1 MTTGPSKLAKHELKN
16 LTWVEFRD
24 RMAERPVI
32 LLPLASQEE
41 QGPHA
46 PMGDFMLTERVAALA
61 AERAGAIAAPTLPFG
76 YAEFF
81 RAIPGGIQLRA
92 ETFTRV
98 LEDMVGAFLDHGLE
112 RVLILNGHTTNA
124 SLIDQVTRRI
134 RRERGVAVA
143 SINIWQI
150 LPPSEW
156 TRLHGANAAAARGH
170 GGDPLTSIGLHLF
183 PDLMRPD
190 LMAPAAPRTA
200 LGLPTSGATAVLFEG
215 TSIGLPLDVTEVTEN
230 GVMSGDPALSSAA
243 IGAEMVEWI
252 VAFIARFCA
261 HLSRCDPRAV
271 SEAPGA

>member
-1 MTTGPSKLAKHELKN
+1 MTKHELKH
-16 LTWVEFRD
+16 LTWVEFRE
-24 RMAERPVI
+24 RMAEQPVI

-61 AERAGAIAAPTLPFG
+61 AERAGALAAPTLPFG

-98 LEDMVGAFLDHGLE
+98 LDDMIGAFLDHGLE

-124 SLIDQVTRRI
+124 FLIDQVTRRI

-143 SINIWQI
+143 SINLWQI
-150 LPPSEW
+150 LPQSEW

-183 PDLMRPD
+183 PELTRPD
-190 LMAPAAPRTA
+190 LMAAAMPRAA
-200 LGLPTSGATAVLFEG
+200 LGLTTSGATSVLFEG
-215 TSIGLPLDVTEVTEN
+215 VPVGLPLDVTDVTEN
-230 GVMSGDPALSSAA
+230 GVMSGDPSLSSAA

-252 VAFIARFCA
+252 VAFIARFCV
-261 HLSRCDPRAV
+261 HLRACDPRAI
-271 SEAPGA
+271 SEPPA

>member
-1 MTTGPSKLAKHELKN
+1 MSKHELKN
-16 LTWVEFRD
+16 LTWVEFRE
-24 RMAERPVI
+24 RMAGQPVI

-61 AERAGAIAAPTLPFG
+61 AERSGALAAPTLPFG

-98 LEDMVGAFLDHGLE
+98 LTDMIGAFLDHGLE

-124 SLIDQVTRRI
+124 SLIDQTVRAI
-134 RRERGVAVA
+134 RRERGIAVL

-150 LPPSEW
+150 LPQSEW

-183 PDLMRPD
+183 PELMRPD
-190 LMAPAAPRTA
+190 LMAPAQPRTA
-200 LGLPTSGATAVLFEG
+200 LGLTASGANAVLFEG
-215 TSIGLPLDVTEVTEN
+215 VAVGMPLDVTEVTEN
-230 GVMSGDPALSSAA
+230 GVMSGDPSLSSAA

-252 VAFIARFCA
+252 VGFIARFCA
-261 HLSRCDPRAV
+261 HFRASDPR
-271 SEAPGA
+271 SIKGPPEA